1 MDENIEN
8 QVIPSEESPNVSEEV
23 TTAEDYILG
32 FSPNA
37 NVSESTIKGILI
49 DAGIEAGTPAT
60 ELTEKQKD
68 LAYAY
73 LLIRLAFNPVRSQ
86 RVTDKDG
93 DWEHS
98 EGSEEWSRSQLM
110 QFLIL
115 ARDLLAKWGIKDAR
129 VESLVHRWGMKGSG
143 FHKIRRY
150 QK

>member
-1 MDENIEN
+1 MADNEQN
-8 QVIPSEESPNVSEEV
+8 QIV
-23 TTAEDYILG
+23 TAEEYIQTL
-32 FSPNA
+32 SPSA
-37 NVSESTIKGILI
+37 GISESTVKGILI

-68 LAYAY
+68 LALAY
-73 LLIRLAFNPVRSQ
+73 LLIRIAFNPLMSRK
-86 RVTDKDG
+86 VTDRDG

-98 EGSEEWSRSQLM
+98 EGSEQWSRSQLM

-115 ARDLLAKWGIKDAR
+115 ARDLLKKWGITDAR
-129 VESLVHRWGMKGSG
+129 VEALVPKWGMKGSG